1 MYDAI
6 IVGARCAG
14 SPTALLLARKG
25 YKVLLLDRGSFPSD
39 MAFSNHFVHQ
49 TGSARLQRWGLLDRL
64 AATNCPPITTN
75 HFDYGAFSLTGS
87 PPPAEGGVTTAFA
100 PRRIRLDQVLVEAAV
115 EAGAELRENF
125 SVQELVWEGDRVI
138 GVRGHASLRADS
150 PTPENGHNGEIR
162 VGQESHTSEAG
173 EKRKTGATVTET
185 ARIIVGA
192 DGMFSVVA
200 RGVRANEY
208 HTKAPLEGSWYSYW
222 SGIRMIGWHLWLRP
236 HRVIFA
242 YNTNDNLTLVG
253 AAFPA
258 RELPAVRADLER
270 HYMNAIRDCAPDLA
284 EQLAGAKRESRF
296 VGGAIPS
303 HVRKP
308 WGSGWALVGDAGYQK
323 DPCTA
328 SGITDAFSSA
338 DLLAEAID
346 AGLSGRQPMD
356 HALAAYE
363 QRRNQAELPYFE
375 MTSQFATLE
384 PPPPEMQQL
393 LAALEHNPE
402 QRSRFFGVLA
412 HTVPVQEFFAPE
424 NIQQIVGTNAAT
436 AGR

>member
-25 YKVLLLDRGSFPSD
+25 YRVLMLDRGSFPSD

-49 TGSARLQRWGLLDRL
+49 TGSARLKRWGLLDRL

-100 PRRIRLDQVLVEAAV
+100 PRRIRLDQVLVEAAA

-125 SVQELVWEGDRVI
+125 SVQELVWEGDRVAGI
-138 GVRGHASLRADS
+138 RGHGKD
-150 PTPENGHNGEIR
+150 
-162 VGQESHTSEAG
+162 
-173 EKRKTGATVTET
+173 GATVTET
-185 ARIIVGA
+185 ARITVGA
-192 DGMFSVVA
+192 DGMFSLVA
-200 RGVRANEY
+200 KAVKAPEY
-208 HTKAPLEGSWYSYW
+208 HTKDPLEGSWYSYW

-236 HRVIFA
+236 GRVIFA
-242 YNTNDNLTLVG
+242 YNTNDNLALIG

-258 RELPAVRADLER
+258 RELPAVRNDIETYYTKAIADS
-270 HYMNAIRDCAPDLA
+270 APDLA
-284 EQLAGAKRESRF
+284 EQLRSARRESRF
-296 VGGAIPS
+296 TGGAIPS

-308 WGSGWALVGDAGYQK
+308 WGPGWALVGDAGYQK

-328 SGITDAFSSA
+328 SGITDAFGSA
-338 DLLAEAID
+338 ELLSNAID
-346 AGLSGRQPMD
+346 AGLSGREPLDQ
-356 HALAAYE
+356 ALANYE
-363 QRRNQAELPYFE
+363 QKRNQAELPYFE
-375 MTSQFATLE
+375 LTSQFAKLE

-412 HTVPVQEFFAPE
+412 HTVPVEEFFAPE
-424 NIQQIVGTNAAT
+424 NIQKIVANQRLAGGAKQNAASEAT
-436 AGR
+436 MMR